1 MIHFPVPEA
10 LTFDDVLLLPARSD
24 VVPATVSTATKVSRN
39 LTLNIP
45 IVSAAMDTVTESR
58 MAIALAQQG
67 GIGIIHRNL
76 TIEQQAGEVDKVKR
90 SESGMIVDPITMSPD
105 DKISD
110 ALEVMRRYR
119 ISGVP
124 ITKNKKL
131 VGILTNRD
139 LRFETRLDIP
149 ISKVMT
155 KENLITVPVGTTLDE
170 AEKILHKHRVE
181 KLLVVDDKYTLKGL
195 ITVKDIQKKLK
206 YPNAAKDLQGRLR
219 CAAAVGATGDFLERA
234 QEMARAKADL
244 LTIDSAH
251 GHSSRV
257 IDAVKTIK
265 SKLPDVEL
273 IAGNV
278 ATFDGACELIRAG
291 VDGVKVGI
299 GPGSICTTRVV
310 TGAGVPQITA
320 IAESARAARDAGVPI
335 IADGGIKYSG
345 DITKALA
352 AGASSVMIGSLFAG
366 TDESPGETILYQ
378 GRAFKTYRG
387 MGSLAAMS
395 AATGAGAERYM
406 QSLDGEASPA
416 VSGDDGDQS
425 NRLAKL
431 VPEGIEGR
439 VPYRGTMAAMV
450 YQLVGG
456 LRSGMGY
463 CGCNSIPELQQKARF
478 VRISGAG
485 LRESHV
491 HDVIITREAPNYAAE

>member
-10 LTFDDVLLLPARSD
+10 LTFDDVLLLPAKSD
-24 VVPATVSTATKVSRN
+24 VVPATVNTSTRLTRN
-39 LTLNIP
+39 ITLNIP
-45 IVSAAMDTVTESR
+45 VISAAMDTVTESR
-58 MAIALAQQG
+58 LAIALAQQG

-76 TIEQQAGEVDKVKR
+76 SPDEQASEVDKVKR

-105 DKISD
+105 EKISD
-110 ALEVMRRYR
+110 ALEVMRKYR

-139 LRFETRLDIP
+139 LRFETRTDIP

-155 KENLITVPVGTTLDE
+155 KENLITVPVGTTLED
-170 AEKILHKHRVE
+170 AEKILHQHRVE
-181 KLLVVDDKYTLKGL
+181 KLLVVDKNYTLKGL

-206 YPNAAKDLQGRLR
+206 YPGAAKDAQGRLR
-219 CAAAVGATGDFLERA
+219 VGAAVGATGDFLERA
-234 QEMARAKADL
+234 QELVKAKADVL
-244 LTIDSAH
+244 CVDSAH
-251 GHSSRV
+251 GHTTRV
-257 IDAVKTIK
+257 IDAIRTIK
-265 SKLPDVEL
+265 SKLPEVEV

-278 ATFDGACELIRAG
+278 GTFDGACELVRCGA
-291 VDGVKVGI
+291 DAVKVGI
-299 GPGSICTTRVV
+299 GPGSICTTRIV

-320 IAESARAARDAGVPI
+320 IAEAYRATKEASVPV

-378 GRAFKTYRG
+378 GRSFKSYRG
-387 MGSLAAMS
+387 MGSLSAMS
-395 AATGAGAERYM
+395 AGSSERYA
-406 QSLDGEASPA
+406 QSVEGDSDDAALAVEETDG
-416 VSGDDGDQS
+416 

-439 VPYRGTMAAMV
+439 VPYKGTLAVMV

-463 CGCNSIPELQQKARF
+463 VGAGSIAELQQKARF

-491 HDVIITREAPNYAAE
+491 HDVIITREAPNYRLE